1 MGAKLHALRATKIGM
16 SKVAYATAGIVQ
28 RVLDSR
34 ERIVASVTKGLE
46 KEDPME
52 AGSRKVGAVTYRE
65 ADQDYFEKRKLRRH
79 AGVWSLWAL
88 GVAAVISGDFFGW
101 NFGLAYGFGGLL
113 VATGFVTVMYFGLC
127 YSIAEMSPA
136 LPHTGGAYSFA
147 RSAMGPW
154 GGFSTGVAETIEY
167 VITPAVIVVGIG
179 AYMSSIADD
188 LIGLSLSQPV
198 WWAIFYAIFVG
209 LNYVGV
215 EASFRF
221 TVVIC
226 FTSLAILAVF
236 FVGAIPNLDFT
247 RYAIDTSGGAWF
259 HDGVKG
265 VFYALPF
272 AIWFYLAIEELPLA
286 AEESADPKKDI
297 PNATNWGLRTLVVTA
312 VLILFL
318 SSGIAPGTGPLS
330 TSSEPLLDGL
340 KTIFGDNTSA
350 SLLGLLA
357 VAGLVASFHTIIF
370 AYGRNI
376 FSLSRA
382 GYYPNALSVTTS
394 KRQTPWAALLLGSVI
409 GWIAAYVIYKKGDTT
424 VGASLLYMA
433 VFGAVIS
440 YIMQCTSFVLLRRN
454 LPHIERPYRSPVGIA
469 GAIVAG
475 LIALASLVAI
485 LDNGDYRPGVY
496 GVAIFYVIAMAYFAV
511 AGRKRLVLSPEEEF
525 ATTQGEH
532 GHPEVEGYGH
542 TRVEEAAKK

>member
-1 MGAKLHALRATKIGM
+1 MA
-16 SKVAYATAGIVQ
+16 
-28 RVLDSR
+28 
-34 ERIVASVTKGLE
+34 E
-46 KEDPME
+46 
-52 AGSRKVGAVTYRE
+52 SRKVGGVTYRD
-65 ADQDYFEKRKLRRH
+65 ADQEYFEKRTLRRH

-101 NFGLAYGFGGLL
+101 NFGLQYGFGGLL
-113 VATGFVTVMYFGLC
+113 VATVIITVMYFGLC

-154 GGFSTGVAETIEY
+154 AGFATGVAETIEY

-179 AYMSSIADD
+179 SYMSTIAADLFSI
-188 LIGLSLSQPV
+188 SLSQPV
-198 WWAIFYAIFVG
+198 WWLIFYAIFVG

-226 FTSLAILAVF
+226 FASLAILGVF
-236 FVGAIPNLDFT
+236 FIGAIPNFDLSKW
-247 RYAIDTSGGAWF
+247 AIDANGGAWF
-259 HDGVKG
+259 IDGVKG
-265 VFYALPF
+265 VFYAFPF

-286 AEESADPKKDI
+286 AEESSDPKRDI
-297 PNATNWGLRTLVVTA
+297 PSGTIWGLRTLIVTA

-318 SSGIAPGTGPLS
+318 NSGIDPGAKHIGN
-330 TSSEPLLDGL
+330 SSEPLLDGL
-340 KTIFGDNTSA
+340 KTIFGSGTSA
-350 SLLGLLA
+350 SVLGLIA

-382 GYYPNALSVTTS
+382 GYYPHALSVTHG
-394 KRQTPWAALLLGSVI
+394 KRQTPWAALLLGAVI
-409 GWIAAYVIYKKGDTT
+409 GWIAAYVIYKKGNTT

-440 YIMQCTSFVLLRRN
+440 YMMQCISFIRLRQ
-454 LPHIERPYRSPVGIA
+454 LMPDIERPYRSPLGVAGAGIA
-469 GAIVAG
+469 AA
-475 LIALASLVAI
+475 IALASLIAI

-496 GVAIFYVIAMAYFAV
+496 GVAIFYVVALAYFSV
-511 AGRKRLVLSPEEEF
+511 AGRHRLVLSPEEEF
-525 ATTQGEH
+525 AMTKGEH
-532 GHPEVEGYGH
+532 GQPAEEGYGH
-542 TRVEEAAKK
+542 TRLEGYGHPEELVAELTEKPDPGKPSD